1 LEWTDFLTFE
11 FSLPTSEFRFVSDF
25 DIRISD
31 LICPSIKRRTNM
43 QRTLVI
49 GYGNLD
55 RGDDGAAFHVVNRL
69 RERLGHRPLPEDD
82 SGLET
87 LEAET
92 AVFVPQLTPELA
104 VDAAP
109 YQRLVLVDAHVT
121 AEVRPVVYL
130 RLQPEYRLPVVSH
143 VLSPAMF
150 LWLVQAVS
158 GRACTAFLVSLRGH
172 CFALQR
178 GLSPETSVW
187 VNPAVDRVL
196 KLIDT
201 APAQR
206 M

>member
-1 LEWTDFLTFE
+1 M
-11 FSLPTSEFRFVSDF
+11 S
-25 DIRISD
+25 
-31 LICPSIKRRTNM
+31 
-43 QRTLVI
+43 QTLVI

-69 RERLGHRPLPEDD
+69 RERLSQRPLPEDE
-82 SGLET
+82 SGLAA

-92 AVFVPQLTPELA
+92 AVFLPELTPELA

-109 YQRLVLVDAHVT
+109 YHRLVLVDAHVT
-121 AEVRPVVYL
+121 AEVRPVVCL
-130 RLQPEYRLPVVSH
+130 RLQPKYQPPVVSH

-172 CFALQR
+172 CFDPQR
-178 GLSPETSVW
+178 GLSPETSAW
-187 VNPAVDRVL
+187 VGPAAERVL
-196 KLIDT
+196 KLIRP
-201 APAQR
+201 APWAG

>member
-1 LEWTDFLTFE
+1 MRQT
-11 FSLPTSEFRFVSDF
+11 
-25 DIRISD
+25 
-31 LICPSIKRRTNM
+31 LI
-43 QRTLVI
+43 I

-82 SGLET
+82 SGLEK
-87 LEAET
+87 LEADT

-109 YQRLVLVDAHVT
+109 YHRLVLVDAHVT

-130 RLQPEYRLPVVSH
+130 RLHPEYQPPVVSH

-158 GRACTAFLVSLRGH
+158 GRTCTAFLVSLRGH

-187 VNPAVDRVL
+187 VDPAADRVL
-196 KLIDT
+196 KLIH
-201 APAQR
+201 AAAVAG

>member
-1 LEWTDFLTFE
+1 MSQT
-11 FSLPTSEFRFVSDF
+11 
-25 DIRISD
+25 
-31 LICPSIKRRTNM
+31 LI
-43 QRTLVI
+43 I

-69 RERLGHRPLPEDD
+69 RERLGHRPLAEDD
-82 SGLET
+82 SGLGE

-109 YQRLVLVDAHVT
+109 YHRLVLVDAHVT
-121 AEVRPVVYL
+121 TEVRPVIYL
-130 RLQPEYRLPVVSH
+130 RLQPDYRPPVVSH

-158 GRACTAFLVSLRGH
+158 GQSCTAFLVSLRGH
-172 CFALQR
+172 CFDTQR
-178 GLSPETSVW
+178 RLSAETSAW
-187 VNPAVDRVL
+187 VDPAVDRVL
-196 KLIDT
+196 KLIHS
-201 APAQR
+201 ASVVQ

>member
-1 LEWTDFLTFE
+1 M
-11 FSLPTSEFRFVSDF
+11 S
-25 DIRISD
+25 
-31 LICPSIKRRTNM
+31 
-43 QRTLVI
+43 QTLVI

-55 RGDDGAAFHVVNRL
+55 RGDDGAAFHVINRL
-69 RERLGHRPLPEDD
+69 RERLGQRPLPEDE

-87 LEAET
+87 LEPET

-104 VDAAP
+104 EDAAP
-109 YQRLVLVDAHVT
+109 CHRLVLVDAHVT

-130 RLQPEYRLPVVSH
+130 RLQPEYRPPGLSH

-158 GRACTAFLVSLRGH
+158 GRTCTAFLVSLRGH

-178 GLSPETSVW
+178 GLSPETSAW
-187 VNPAVDRVL
+187 VGPAADRVL
-196 KLIDT
+196 KLIRSESG
-201 APAQR
+201 AE

>member
-1 LEWTDFLTFE
+1 M
-11 FSLPTSEFRFVSDF
+11 S
-25 DIRISD
+25 
-31 LICPSIKRRTNM
+31 
-43 QRTLVI
+43 QTLVI

-55 RGDDGAAFHVVNRL
+55 RGDDGAAFHVINRL
-69 RERLGHRPLPEDD
+69 RERLGQGPLPEDE

-87 LEAET
+87 LEPEK

-104 VDAAP
+104 ADAAP
-109 YQRLVLVDAHVT
+109 CHRLVLVDAHVT

-130 RLQPEYRLPVVSH
+130 RLQPEYRPPGLSH

-178 GLSPETSVW
+178 GLSPETSAW
-187 VNPAVDRVL
+187 VGPAADRVL
-196 KLIDT
+196 KLIHSESG
-201 APAQR
+201 AE